1 MSHLIVTDIPCRF
14 VSSGGGDLMVPGR
27 VFVVFRAGFE
37 AAVQNADEPV
47 RELPQR
53 GVVAYLPCAERV
65 VVGPRAR

>member
-1 MSHLIVTDIPCRF
+1 
-14 VSSGGGDLMVPGR
+14 MVPGR

-53 GVVAYLPCAERV
+53 GVVAPIF
-65 VVGPRAR
+65 RARSAS